1 MTSFL
6 KAILA
11 ALVLSSVIPL
21 TRAADIERRTV
32 QFAKG
37 ATSATLKGTL
47 TGDQTIDYVLRAKAG
62 QTLRVALDTR
72 SPSLYFNLLPPDSES
87 ALHIGSTAGNTWTGP
102 LPTDGEYRVR
112 TYLMRSA
119 ARRGEHGSFTLT
131 LEIPPGGAASGQT
144 GR

>member
-1 MTSFL
+1 MNSFL
-6 KAILA
+6 KAMPVV
-11 ALVLSSVIPL
+11 LVLACGISL
-21 TRAADIERRTV
+21 ARADDIERRSV

-37 ATSATLKGTL
+37 ATSATVKGAL
-47 TGDQTIDYVLRAKAG
+47 TGDQTIDYVLRARAG
-62 QTLRVALDTR
+62 QTLRVTLDTR